1 MSVSLGE
8 SVEAC
13 MYVCVCMFMGFGQ
26 EVLFKYLEVKIGPLG
41 S

>member
-8 SVEAC
+8 SVEAG
-13 MYVCVCMFMGFGQ
+13 MCVFMGFGH
-26 EVLFKYLEVKIGPLG
+26 EVLLKYLEVRIGPLG